1 MAHAMGHRMS
11 PAAGGLWQAAP
22 NRAGLKSGAMAR
34 HNGSG
39 DTGHI
44 MGGGGRPSNTAILAV
59 GVYGRDARATAPPL
73 QFWQALHFNSS
84 QVLAVELED
93 HGFAEA
99 DFSAELVQFV
109 TWATP

>member
-1 MAHAMGHRMS
+1 MGHRMS
-11 PAAGGLWQAAP
+11 PVAGGLWQAAP

-44 MGGGGRPSNTAILAV
+44 MGGGGRHGSTAILAV

-73 QFWQALHFNSS
+73 RLRQAFHFNSS
-84 QVLAVELED
+84 QVLAVELKD
-93 HGFAEA
+93 HAFAEA
-99 DFSAELVQFV
+99 DFAAELAQFV
-109 TWATP
+109 MGATQ